1 MNPTIT
7 AEVIAGRLAEVA
19 ALVERGALREARRRT
34 GRLLAD
40 ADEGTQ
46 QLLTQCLRALECHP
60 QVRTARLRHLWKTSG
75 DDGRALVEACL
86 PRSDRHD
93 NQARAGWARPQGRTG
108 DGGAARRAPRDLP
121 RRWIA
126 PQPRRSQ
133 RSMDAG
139 TAAGRYFADRV
150 EPGTDRDDRRDDRR
164 DDVRPLDYDLA
175 AVPPL
180 RGLPCLVCRTERC
193 ARDQQRH
200 HDDGLCEDCRDRGHE
215 GISAPSAPAS
225 CEAWVIARCRHIAA
239 TSATT
244 AERVARLR
252 ADWRHLDHTDRAT
265 VARWVSTQA
274 G

>member
-19 ALVERGALREARRRT
+19 ALVESGALREARRRT
-34 GRLLAD
+34 GRLLSD
-40 ADEGTQ
+40 ADEDTQ
-46 QLLTQCLRALECHP
+46 QLLTQCLRALERHP

-86 PRSDRHD
+86 PRSDRQD
-93 NQARAGWARPQGRTG
+93 QPRAGLPRPQAPAG

-126 PQPRRSQ
+126 PQPRPSQ

-139 TAAGRYFADRV
+139 TAAGRYFEDRV
-150 EPGTDRDDRRDDRR
+150 EPETDRDDRRDDA
-164 DDVRPLDYDLA
+164 RPLDYDLA

-180 RGLPCLVCRTERC
+180 RGLPCVVCRTERC

-200 HDDGLCEDCRDRGHE
+200 HDDGLCEHCRDRGRE
-215 GISAPSAPAS
+215 GISAPSAPATR
-225 CEAWVIARCRHIAA
+225 EAWVIARCRHIAA